1 MGEGI
6 QVFDII
12 LFAMIAAFLILR
24 LRSVLGRHRHD
35 GRPEEGGFDPSNRV
49 PHNDDNVISLPDQ
62 AADRNAPSGQL
73 DSPAETIPD
82 TPLEAGMTQI
92 QIALRDFDRQE
103 FMVGAR
109 TAFEMI
115 IQAFAE
121 GDRELLQSLLS
132 PEVYS
137 NFLSAITSRE
147 AANETLENNLVRIV
161 SAEPLEAEMDGK
173 MAMITMKFVTEQIN
187 ATRDAAGEVV
197 DGDPDHISEITDIWT
212 FAHDTKSRDPNWTLV
227 ATRSLD

>member
-1 MGEGI
+1 
-6 QVFDII
+6 
-12 LFAMIAAFLILR
+12 
-24 LRSVLGRHRHD
+24 
-35 GRPEEGGFDPSNRV
+35 
-49 PHNDDNVISLPDQ
+49 
-62 AADRNAPSGQL
+62 
-73 DSPAETIPD
+73 
-82 TPLEAGMTQI
+82 
-92 QIALRDFDRQE
+92 
-103 FMVGAR
+103 
-109 TAFEMI
+109 MI